1 MLEPNRL
8 VTALRT
14 RESVAE
20 RTTTFYF
27 DKPSGFEFTAGQTI
41 DLTLIDP
48 PHTDAEGDSRTFSI
62 ASAPQE
68 SRIAIAAMPLGTAV
82 QLDGPMGGF
91 TLDETAI
98 DPVVFVAG
106 GIGIT
111 PFRSMIVDVHM
122 RRLRRELWLFYANRR
137 PEDAA
142 FLHEMR
148 ALSAVMPAFHVVA
161 TVTAPEGID
170 ASWTGER
177 GRLDLPMVRRWLP
190 DLQVPTYYIAGP
202 PDMVAAFHRL
212 LVGAGVSRRSV
223 RVEEFTGY

>member
-1 MLEPNRL
+1 L
-8 VTALRT
+8 VIATRMRDSAFKRVLRQAALGT
-14 RESVAE
+14 KLKVEG
-20 RTTTFYF
+20 
-27 DKPSGFEFTAGQTI
+27 PSGSFVLHRKVEK
-41 DLTLIDP
+41 P
-48 PHTDAEGDSRTFSI
+48 
-62 ASAPQE
+62 
-68 SRIAIAAMPLGTAV
+68 AV
-82 QLDGPMGGF
+82 FL
-91 TLDETAI
+91 
-98 DPVVFVAG
+98 AG